1 MGSFLLNEST
11 GAFEGFQPDDWPGL
25 IMPLRHLTNSLSHYS
40 QPGNSYAS
48 AFIGEGE
55 VLTFRTIKSVLY
67 DELKGVRAE
76 YLHI

>member
-1 MGSFLLNEST
+1 
-11 GAFEGFQPDDWPGL
+11 
-25 IMPLRHLTNSLSHYS
+25 MPLRHLTYSLSHYS

-48 AFIGEGE
+48 AFIGEGG
-55 VLTFRTIKSVLY
+55 LTFRTIKSVLY

>member
-11 GAFEGFQPDDWPGL
+11 GAFKGFQPDDWPRL
-25 IMPLRHLTNSLSHYS
+25 IMPLRHLTNNLSPYS

-48 AFIGEGE
+48 GFIGEGG
-55 VLTFRTIKSVLY
+55 LTFRTIKSMLY